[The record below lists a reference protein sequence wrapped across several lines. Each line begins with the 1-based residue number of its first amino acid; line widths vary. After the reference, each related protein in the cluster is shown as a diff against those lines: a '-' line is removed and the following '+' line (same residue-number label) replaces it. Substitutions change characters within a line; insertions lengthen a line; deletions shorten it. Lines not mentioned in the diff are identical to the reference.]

1 MDKIMDVYIVKTDY
15 ATPSEARANLSLPAM
30 PFELFDALD
39 RARIQQGDEL
49 YFQVE
54 EYYAFE
60 NMEPFISDAVNL
72 LELNALCQKLS
83 ELNDQQSAAFEGL
96 LKMEVAKENGPI
108 AIGKLIDLA
117 SSTDCCH
124 VVGEALNDSQL
135 GRFYADNGFVP
146 ELDNLPDKVFDLLD
160 FERIGRKLRQGEG
173 GVFANGGYVVQH
185 SELAEVYKDMTFTMQ
200 TPDYQILL
208 EDMQGNR
215 IELPQQ
221 NLPDA
226 GVYACV
232 DCRIPLL
239 MAATDAAD
247 IQDVNAFA
255 ETLKG
260 MGDKPMRK
268 YKAVLSASGCDSLEE
283 AAVLAEHLDEYK
295 FDEKVSSFREVAL
308 AEMHFLMNG
317 VGTGLLSQYVCL
329 TDYGKAVLKKDNAVI
344 TPYGHL
350 VREDHQPIQTP
361 LERQTQSG
369 MEMM

>member
-1 MDKIMDVYIVKTDY
+1 MAVYIAK
-15 ATPSEARANLSLPAM
+15 ANAPESEADAMLSLPAM
-30 PFELFDALD
+30 PYELFDALD
-39 RARIQQGDEL
+39 RARVQQGDDL

-54 EYYAFE
+54 KYSVFEY
-60 NMEPFISDAVNL
+60 MEPPFITDANNL
-72 LELNALCQKLS
+72 VELNTLCQKLS
-83 ELNDQQSAAFEGL
+83 ELNDQQSTAFEGL
-96 LKMEVAKENGPI
+96 IKLEVAKENGPI
-108 AIGKLIDLA
+108 SIGKLIDLA
-117 SSTDCCH
+117 CSTDCCH

-135 GRFYADNGFVP
+135 GRFYAENGFVP
-146 ELDNLPDKVFDLLD
+146 ELGNLPDKVFDLLD
-160 FERIGRKLRQGEG
+160 FERIGRELRQGEG
-173 GVFANGGYVVQH
+173 GVFTNGGYVVQH
-185 SELAEVYKDMTFTMQ
+185 SELAAVYKDMTFTIQ

-208 EDMQGNR
+208 EDTQGNR
-215 IELPQQ
+215 IELPRQ
-221 NLPDA
+221 NLPDV

-239 MAATDAAD
+239 MAAINVAD

-255 ETLKG
+255 ETLKD
-260 MGDKPMRK
+260 MGDKLMRK
-268 YKAVLSASGCDSLEE
+268 YKAVLSAAGCDSLED
-283 AAVLAEHLDEYK
+283 AIVLAEHLDEYK
-295 FDEKVSSFREVAL
+295 FDGKVSSFREVAM

-350 VREDHQPIQTP
+350 VREDHQPIQTY

>member
-1 MDKIMDVYIVKTDY
+1 MDKIMAVYIAK
-15 ATPSEARANLSLPAM
+15 ANAPESEADAMLSLPAM
-30 PFELFDALD
+30 PYELFDALD
-39 RARIQQGDEL
+39 RARVQQGDDL

-54 EYYAFE
+54 KYSVFEY
-60 NMEPFISDAVNL
+60 MEPPFITDANNL
-72 LELNALCQKLS
+72 VELNTLCQKLS
-83 ELNDQQSAAFEGL
+83 ELNDQQSTAFEGL
-96 LKMEVAKENGPI
+96 LKMEVAKKNGPI

-117 SSTDCCH
+117 SSVDCCH

-135 GRFYADNGFVP
+135 GRFYAENGFVP
-146 ELDNLPDKVFDLLD
+146 ELDNLPDKVFELLD
-160 FERIGRKLRQGEG
+160 FERIGRELRQGEC
-173 GVFANGGYVVQH
+173 GVFTNGGYVVQH

-215 IELPQQ
+215 IELPRQ

-226 GVYACV
+226 GICACI

-239 MAATDAAD
+239 MAAIDAAD

-255 ETLKG
+255 ETLKD

-283 AAVLAEHLDEYK
+283 AAVLAEHLNEYL
-295 FDEKVSSFREVAL
+295 FDEKVTGLRDMAL
-308 AEMHFLMNG
+308 AEINFMMDEDGAALLARY
-317 VGTGLLSQYVCL
+317 VDLTG
-329 TDYGKAVLKKDNAVI
+329 YGKAVLENDCAVI

-350 VREDHQPIQTP
+350 ERKDHQPVQAP
-361 LERQTQSG
+361 PNQQSG
-369 MEMM
+369 MEMV